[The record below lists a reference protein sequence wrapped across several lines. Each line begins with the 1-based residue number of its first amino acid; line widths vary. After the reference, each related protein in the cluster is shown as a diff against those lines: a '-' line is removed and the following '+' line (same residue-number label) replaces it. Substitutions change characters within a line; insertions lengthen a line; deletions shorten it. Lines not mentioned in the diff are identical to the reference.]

1 MPAPPVG
8 PARNGLLHQ
17 TQRLNVDS
25 AAGWIAAAV
34 PLRHASDVPHRY
46 VGWERHL
53 RRARAADVFADSFT
67 YNAHTTSVD
76 VLWAGV
82 PVLSRSAPAPR
93 QQRLMCTTSL
103 GADVDRRMC
112 VFVSG
117 LRGQW
122 SRGCRRASSS
132 RRTLAGTHPHL
143 LVGAAGYCNG
153 DTDAAG
159 ASGTASTKELCDCA
173 PSGATEGRG
182 TTEESVW
189 SRKTIACQ

>member
-1 MPAPPVG
+1 MTPSKNSSAVNNLRREAAAAGVDPRRLFFSKCERAPPVG

-17 TQRLNVDS
+17 TQRVNVDS
-25 AAGWIAAAV
+25 AEGWIAAAV

-93 QQRLMCTTSL
+93 QQ
-103 GADVDRRMC
+103 
-112 VFVSG
+112 
-117 LRGQW
+117 
-122 SRGCRRASSS
+122 
-132 RRTLAGTHPHL
+132 
-143 LVGAAGYCNG
+143 
-153 DTDAAG
+153 
-159 ASGTASTKELCDCA
+159 
-173 PSGATEGRG
+173 
-182 TTEESVW
+182 
-189 SRKTIACQ
+189 